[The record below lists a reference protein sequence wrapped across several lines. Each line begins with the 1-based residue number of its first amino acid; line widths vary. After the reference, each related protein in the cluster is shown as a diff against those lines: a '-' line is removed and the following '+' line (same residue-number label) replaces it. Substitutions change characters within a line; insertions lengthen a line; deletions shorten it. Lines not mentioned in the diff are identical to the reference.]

1 MAEKKNFTIEN
12 YNGTDYDT
20 LYPETNSGQVLL
32 DTTAQA
38 ATNLPSGK
46 TLDDALHTIT
56 KDGGGF
62 QVGDTLTTA
71 RTNLGD
77 KWLLC
82 NGQNVLVNE
91 YPNLATVLPHSFYEE
106 KKSSTAVA
114 SIANNIPYAS
124 FQLSHLDGDKFI
136 APGMAV
142 NGDNHGAI
150 YNSNLSISLYGSID
164 EHNAGNTLKDIQ
176 YQEASGKYICC
187 IGGQHSSF
195 VDVKKLVYVRDSLN
209 ATTQTALPITFT
221 DYGLRVVPVP
231 NSTSFYVIANQS
243 STNKAISFYKVDS
256 ITSSSYSTQNVA
268 VANSVH
274 FVSHGLY
281 LNGNVIVIGGH
292 YSSSVS
298 NVTNEG
304 YVACNGS
311 LPSLKLTYPR
321 NKYYGVL
328 SGNDNVVV
336 TAGGIDNRF
345 AIMASTDFSNWV
357 NTGFPV
363 TSNDKYP
370 CTLVVIDD
378 MIIVTI
384 ANGDGVDIYKTGY
397 ASGYNWQL
405 IQHIS
410 GVAFT
415 TGTIS
420 KDKSTVYWLGTDG
433 LMRAYSLS
441 ALNIPSIS
449 ISNQVYTYMKAK
461 P

>member
-106 KKSSTAVA
+106 KKASTSVA

-150 YNSNLSISLYGSID
+150 YNSNLSISLYGSITV
-164 EHNAGNTLKDIQ
+164 HNADNTLKDIQ

-187 IGGQHSSF
+187 IGGQHISF
-195 VDVKKLVYVRDSLN
+195 VDVNKLVYVRDSLN

-268 VANSVH
+268 VADYVN

-311 LPSLKLTYPR
+311 LPPLKLTYPK

-378 MIIVTI
+378 MIIATI

-397 ASGYNWQL
+397 ASGYNWQM

-420 KDKSTVYWLGTDG
+420 KDKSMVYWLGTDG

>member
-46 TLDDALHTIT
+46 TLDDALQHIT

-106 KKSSTAVA
+106 KKASTSVA
-114 SIANNIPYAS
+114 SIANHIPYAS

-164 EHNAGNTLKDIQ
+164 ERNAGNTLKDIQ

-187 IGGQHSSF
+187 IGGQNSSL

-311 LPSLKLTYPR
+311 LPSLKLTYPK

-378 MIIVTI
+378 MIIATI

-397 ASGYNWQL
+397 ASGYNWQM

-420 KDKSTVYWLGTDG
+420 KDKSMVYWLGTDG

>member
-82 NGQNVLVNE
+82 NGQNVLASE
-91 YPNLATVLPHSFYEE
+91 YPNLATVLPYSFYEE
-106 KKSSTAVA
+106 KKASTAVA
-114 SIANNIPYAS
+114 SMYDRIPYSS

-150 YNSNLSISLYGSID
+150 YNSNLSISLYGSIN
-164 EHNAGNTLKDIQ
+164 EYNAGNTLKDIQ

-187 IGGQHSSF
+187 IGGQQISF
-195 VDVKKLVYVRDSLN
+195 PNMPNLVYVRDSLN

-231 NSTSFYVIANQS
+231 NSTSFYVIANKS
-243 STNKAISFYKVDS
+243 STNRAISFYKVDS

-268 VANSVH
+268 VADYVN

-292 YSSSVS
+292 YDSGASHI
-298 NVTNEG
+298 TNEG

-311 LPSLKLTYPR
+311 LPSLKLTYTT

-328 SGNDNVVV
+328 SGNNNVVV
-336 TAGGIDNRF
+336 TAGGIDNNF

-357 NTGFPV
+357 NTGFPI

-378 MIIVTI
+378 MIIATI

-441 ALNIPSIS
+441 SLNIPSIS